1 VADAH
6 ADARVISRWFA
17 SLPDYLRVAPYPH
30 IVRNPDILAG
40 EPTIV
45 GTRIAVRTIIERARN
60 MPVIEELCETY
71 PHLTREEI
79 EEAFAFY
86 HDHRAEIDRSIAENE
101 AVLISDD
108 W

>member
-1 VADAH
+1 M
-6 ADARVISRWFA
+6 RR
-17 SLPDYLRVAPYPH
+17 PYPH

-45 GTRIAVRTIIERARN
+45 GTRIAVRN

-79 EEAFAFY
+79 EEAFAFS
-86 HDHRAEIDRSIAENE
+86 HDHRAEIDRDIAENE
-101 AVLISDD
+101 AALISDD

>member
-1 VADAH
+1 MAA
-6 ADARVISRWFA
+6 
-17 SLPDYLRVAPYPH
+17 PKVAPYPH

-40 EPTIV
+40 EPTIA
-45 GTRIAVRTIIERARN
+45 GTRIAVRNIVVAARYT
-60 MPVIEELCETY
+60 PEIDDLLRDY

-86 HDHRAEIDRSIAENE
+86 RDHRAEIDRYMAEND
-101 AVLISDD
+101 AALISDD